1 MKRYTVRAATVLS
14 GAAAGLMLVLASPQ
28 AASSRAAT
36 LEECQSM
43 KDRVDH
49 YTVLRRKGGSAGK
62 MEGWKKQLRKAEAKF
77 REEGCH
83 RYLRKLK

>member
-1 MKRYTVRAATVLS
+1 MRVCRVS
-14 GAAAGLMLVLASPQ
+14 AAAAVLALALINTPAAIGQ
-28 AASSRAAT
+28 AAS
-36 LEECQSM
+36 LEKCQSL
-43 KDRVDH
+43 KDRVDR

-83 RYLRKLK
+83 QYLRRLK